1 MSDGRAVPEAGSL
14 WRLPPEEFTAA
25 RDALARRLRAA
36 GRRAEADAV
45 KALRKPTRDACAV
58 NRLVAEEPGLV
69 EAVVEVGERL
79 RAAQV
84 QRRGDELR
92 ELAAERERVLDAALA
107 GAERICGPLTT
118 GVRDAVRGTL
128 LAALADPQAAQL
140 VRAGSLSSG
149 LSYAGLGAAPLSS
162 VPATA
167 SRPTVPRPPVPPPPG
182 REEPVKPAGRTV
194 SDSELT
200 AARARLR
207 AAEDELTAA
216 QLARAEAQQQLDDL
230 EAELAEARSALHDAN
245 SDVRAAS
252 TRRDQ
257 AARLLS
263 RLESGRA

>member
-107 GAERICGPLTT
+107 GAERNCGPLTT

-167 SRPTVPRPPVPPPPG
+167 SRPTVPRPPE

-194 SDSELT
+194 SASELT
-200 AARARLR
+200 TARARLR